1 MTDST
6 SQKVPV
12 VFWIIAVIAIIWNAM
27 GVNQYLQQAYQT
39 DAFKAG
45 MPSEEALEM
54 AINTPSWAMSA
65 FAVAVFFGLLAS
77 IALIL
82 KKRLAIPLFLISL
95 IGIIV
100 QMIHNVFIS
109 DSVEL
114 MGSIAIIFPIIILVI
129 GVFLYFYSKRSM
141 ANGWIS

>member
-1 MTDST
+1 MSDST
-6 SQKVPV
+6 SQKAPV
-12 VFWIIAVIAIIWNAM
+12 LFWIISVIAIIWNAM
-27 GVNQYLQQAYQT
+27 GVYQYLQQAYQT
-39 DAFKAG
+39 DAFKAS

-54 AINTPSWAMSA
+54 ALNTPSWAMSA

-82 KKRLAIPLFLISL
+82 KKRWANTLFLISL

-109 DSVEL
+109 DSIEM
-114 MGSIAIIFPIIILVI
+114 MGTIAIIFPIIILII
-129 GVFLYFYSKRSM
+129 GVFLYFYSKKAI